1 VISNYEVRGRPGFYF
16 VQNFVGFFFFFMV
29 LIAFTEK

>member
-1 VISNYEVRGRPGFYF
+1 VISNYEVRGRPRFYF
-16 VQNFVGFFFFFMV
+16 VQNFVGFFFFMG